1 MTHRNIALWL
11 KLTLLPLIILSYL
24 YIDIPV
30 GRWAIAHDGT
40 LIDNIS
46 VIVGYFGES
55 VYILVVSAL
64 LWIVWR
70 YIKVNRSLALKSQFV
85 FFSVVITGI
94 GVNII
99 KLVFGKSRPTML
111 KSDDEF
117 GFQWFAAIGDH
128 SHVSF
133 PSGHATTAFTLATAL
148 TLMFP
153 RWWPAFYSYAV
164 AISLARV
171 GAWDHYPSDVLAGA
185 LFGTLVTLWL
195 YHQERTTF
203 HKKRVTN

>member
-1 MTHRNIALWL
+1 MQHSKIALWL
-11 KLTLLPLIILSYL
+11 TLVIVPLIVLSYL

-40 LIDNIS
+40 MVDNVS
-46 VIVGYFGES
+46 VVLGYFGES
-55 VYILVVSAL
+55 VYILVISAL
-64 LWIVWR
+64 LWLIWQ
-70 YIKVNRSLALKSQFV
+70 YASKNRALALQSRFI
-85 FFSVVITGI
+85 FLSVVITGV

-99 KLVFGKSRPTML
+99 KLIFGKSRPTML

-128 SHVSF
+128 AHASF

-153 RWWPAFYSYAV
+153 RWWPVFYTYAV
-164 AISLARV
+164 AIALARV

-185 LFGTLVTLWL
+185 LFGTLATLWL
-195 YHQERTTF
+195 YHQERVTF
-203 HKKRVTN
+203 NKV